1 MDNVESG
8 TKVLEQVDAGRRAA
22 VRRFIGVAFAAPV
35 VTSFSLTG
43 LGVNEAHAYVR
54 NNLNP
59 PTTSTTQP
67 LQRITL
73 NGGNPTTQQLQS
85 WRSFLQRLLARFF
98 Y

>member
-1 MDNVESG
+1 MDKVESG

-54 NNLNP
+54 NNLAP

-67 LQRITL
+67 QLRTQPLQRTR
-73 NGGNPTTQQLQS
+73 QLQS
-85 WRSFLQRLLARFF
+85 WRSFWQRLLARFF